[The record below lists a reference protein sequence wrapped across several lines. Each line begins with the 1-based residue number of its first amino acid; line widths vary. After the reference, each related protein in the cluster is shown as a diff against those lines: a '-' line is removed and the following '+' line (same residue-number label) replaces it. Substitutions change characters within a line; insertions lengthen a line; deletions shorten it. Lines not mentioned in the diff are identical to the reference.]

1 MGIGLSSEPFAPST
15 MASASGSHS
24 GDQPPEPRPV
34 AVPVA
39 RLPQSLLDAMR
50 HDPPLPA
57 LGVVQNA
64 DPTFGEVCI
73 KERLSKKSNQQD
85 WLTNGCR
92 VTLLEVDRSGEE
104 KFLVRYRHSETGL
117 LTEGYVLGKHV
128 IWPIETELV
137 APEPVAPELVAPEP
151 APEAVA
157 EPVAAETLPEEEHKT
172 KRRCIGKAGSGEQSE
187 SSASAPSREKLPLG
201 ANPYSPSA
209 HASSAPSAHALS
221 AHPPGCPECVFFAS
235 GECLGHPGYPL
246 VLVTHIPGTNQNAT
260 SGILCSLCC
269 SDKSF
274 QHPNLSFTP
283 ISRRDLGP

>member
-1 MGIGLSSEPFAPST
+1 MNAFGCMKF
-15 MASASGSHS
+15 H
-24 GDQPPEPRPV
+24 PP
-34 AVPVA
+34 
-39 RLPQSLLDAMR
+39 
-50 HDPPLPA
+50 
-57 LGVVQNA
+57 G
-64 DPTFGEVCI
+64 
-73 KERLSKKSNQQD
+73 
-85 WLTNGCR
+85 
-92 VTLLEVDRSGEE
+92 
-104 KFLVRYRHSETGL
+104 ETGL

-187 SSASAPSREKLPLG
+187 SSASAPS
-201 ANPYSPSA
+201 A

-246 VLVTHIPGTNQNAT
+246 VLVTHIPGTNQNART
-260 SGILCSLCC
+260 AILCSLCC
-269 SDKSF
+269 SDTLI